1 MAVVKQLEPSA
12 LAAVVVVAAIKRPA
26 PAKNNALQA
35 LTSAALVLPGL
46 VSSPVKALEVNS
58 VDFQYSHYQEGGR
71 DLININSGLAPIEV
85 DTIHLR
91 SNLSLADRIRF
102 SFNYVQDTWSG
113 ATPVTSAPIVTGGN
127 SPILVNTPD
136 GVTTVGASPLITGNI
151 ALNRDLL
158 PLSQFSSGQ
167 AAIPNTQTVEVL
179 STASPE
185 TRNQVDIRLGYEWDE
200 VALDLTGG
208 VSIERDYTSGFGG
221 IIGRWDLNQKL
232 TSLNAGLNYTYSNTS
247 AILDHDATPYITKA
261 AYIDQI
267 ELRGGSEIF
276 HGHRQDWATNVGIS
290 QVLNKNAVLDATLS
304 YINSSGYL
312 GNPYKVV
319 TAIFVDPD
327 QIESGQEVLRGDVQ
341 ALMEQR
347 PDRRNQMA
355 IGGKYVQYVE
365 PLDAAVHLSYQF
377 SHDDWGINAHIFEA
391 DWVQPLG
398 LGWTVTPRIR
408 YYSQNAAN
416 FYQPYLTVEQAYSQ
430 QAVDDQ
436 GREIWVDA
444 SNPDNGVEYVR
455 DANYNLLDAQGNMVD
470 ESELNVRNKTI
481 PFDAS
486 KLPDNFSSDHRL
498 SGFGA
503 LSGGLSIT
511 KQFSRGIGL
520 QASFEYYSHAG
531 GLKLGGG
538 GAGAYANFDYYVA
551 SAALTVDLSAAANS
565 LSHNSH
571 HHGSDDH
578 QQHMHNV
585 PAGLRFAHM
594 MPQADSW
601 MIGYQFMYGAT
612 GDGMRHGKNPARD
625 LDVVQNGC
633 SDALPCRFT
642 PSDMNMTMSMLNIMY
657 APTDWLNLMLMPQF
671 VSKSMHIRE
680 LEGRPPPSLDVHEHT
695 GIGGHETG
703 GVGDTLFG
711 ALVDIWNQPGH
722 EVHMGLMFSAPTGAV
737 DLEFRRIAR
746 TDGGLIHFGMQLGS
760 GTWDFL
766 PSVTYNGMYAD
777 WSWGAQLSGTV
788 RMQEENRSGYRLGN
802 IFQATTWGNYN
813 ITPWLSASL
822 RGVYTWQD
830 SIHGDY
836 NGFNAGAGPMDYP
849 DNYGGSFWDVGF
861 GLTARVVKGDLVGN
875 SVSFEWLQPAGDD
888 FKGYQLARDGALS
901 VTWNFSF

>member
-1 MAVVKQLEPSA
+1 MPA
-12 LAAVVVVAAIKRPA
+12 AAVAVAAIKRPT

-46 VSSPVKALEVNS
+46 VSSPVKALENNS
-58 VDFQYSHYQEGGR
+58 VDFQYSHYQEGER
-71 DLININSGLAPIEV
+71 DLININSGLAPIAV

-91 SNLSLADRIRF
+91 SNLSLADRINF
-102 SFNYVQDTWSG
+102 AFNYIQDTWSG
-113 ATPVTSAPIVTGGN
+113 ATPVTTAPLVTGGN
-127 SPILVNTPD
+127 NPILVNTPD
-136 GVTTVGASPLITGNI
+136 GVTTVGASPLITGQI
-151 ALNRDLL
+151 ALNKDLL
-158 PLSQFSSGQ
+158 PLSEFSSGE
-167 AAIPNTQTVEVL
+167 AAIPNTQTVDIL
-179 STASPE
+179 SFASPE
-185 TRNQVDIRLGYEWDE
+185 TRNQLDFSLGYEWDE
-200 VALDLTGG
+200 AALDVNAG
-208 VSIERDYTSGFGG
+208 VSLERDYTSGFAGLG
-221 IIGRWDLNQKL
+221 GRWDFNQKL
-232 TSLNAGLNYTYSNTS
+232 TTLNAGVNFTYSTTS
-247 AILDHDATPYITKA
+247 AILDHDAAPYITKT
-261 AYIDQI
+261 AYTDQI

-276 HGHRQDWATNVGIS
+276 NAKRQDWATTLGIS
-290 QVLNKNAVLDATLS
+290 QILNKNSVLDGTIS

-319 TAIFVDPD
+319 TAIFVDPT
-327 QIESGQEVLRGDVQ
+327 QLESGQDVLSGNVQ

-347 PDRRNQMA
+347 PEKRNQVA
-355 IGGKYVQYVE
+355 IGGKFVQFVE
-365 PLDAAVHLSYQF
+365 PLNAAVHLSYQF

-398 LGWTVTPRIR
+398 RGWTITPRIR
-408 YYSQNAAN
+408 YYSQNEAN

-430 QAVDDQ
+430 QAFDDQ

-455 DANYNLLDAQGNMVD
+455 DDNYNLLDSQGNIVD
-470 ESELNVRNKTI
+470 ESTLNVRNKTT

-503 LSGGLSIT
+503 LSGGLSIA

-520 QASFEYYSHAG
+520 QASFEYYTHQG

-538 GAGAYANFDYYVA
+538 GEGAYADFDYYVA

-565 LSHNSH
+565 VGHSTAH
-571 HHGSDDH
+571 HHDNH
-578 QQHMHNV
+578 QQHMHSP
-585 PAGLRFAHM
+585 PAAMRFAHM

-601 MIGYQFMYGAT
+601 MIGYQFMYGST
-612 GDGMRHGKNPARD
+612 GGEMRHGKNSASD
-625 LDVVQNGC
+625 QEVVQNGC
-633 SDALPCRFT
+633 SDELQCRFT
-642 PSDMNMTMSMLNIMY
+642 PTDMSMTMSMINIMY

-671 VSKSMHIRE
+671 VAKKMNLRE
-680 LEGRPPPSLDVHEHT
+680 LEGRPPPRLDVHEHT

-703 GVGDTLFG
+703 GVGDTIFA
-711 ALVDIWNQPGH
+711 ALVNIWDQPGH
-722 EVHMGLMFSAPTGAV
+722 QVHMGLGFSAPTGAV

-746 TDGGLIHFGMQLGS
+746 EDGGVLHFGMQLGS

-766 PSVTYNGMYAD
+766 PSVTYNGMYGD

-788 RMQEENRSGYRLGN
+788 RMQEENKSGYRLGN
-802 IFQATTWGNYN
+802 IFQATSWGNYN
-813 ITPWLSASL
+813 FTPWLSASL

-830 SIHGDY
+830 SIHGDF
-836 NGFNAGAGPMDYP
+836 NSFNARSGPMDYP

-861 GLTARVVKGDLVGN
+861 GVTARVVKGDLVGN

-888 FKGYQLARDGALS
+888 FNGYQLEREGALS
-901 VTWNFSF
+901 VTWNFTF